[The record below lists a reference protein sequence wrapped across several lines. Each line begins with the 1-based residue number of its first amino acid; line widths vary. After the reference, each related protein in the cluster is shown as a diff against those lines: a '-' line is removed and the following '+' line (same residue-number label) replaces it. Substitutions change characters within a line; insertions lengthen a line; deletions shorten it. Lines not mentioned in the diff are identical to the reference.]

1 MEKDIKTLQ
10 EENDKYTKVLKEIDR
25 LVNADHVA
33 SIEARLIIK
42 DLLKDLNLEKN

>member
-1 MEKDIKTLQ
+1 MEKDIKVLQ
-10 EENDKYTKVLKEIDR
+10 EENNRYVELLKEINR

-42 DLLKDLNLEKN
+42 DLLNDLNLEKN